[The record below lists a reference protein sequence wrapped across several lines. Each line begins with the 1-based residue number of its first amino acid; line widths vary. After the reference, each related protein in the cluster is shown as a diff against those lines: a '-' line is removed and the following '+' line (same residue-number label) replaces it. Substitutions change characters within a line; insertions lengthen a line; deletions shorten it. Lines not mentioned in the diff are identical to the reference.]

1 MYVRMTF
8 FKVQNGKMGEL
19 RDLYNKEVI
28 PAHKGHKGVRFVHLL
43 ESLDNSD
50 EGISVTAWDTKA
62 DVDAYEKSGDYL
74 RGWSVYSMRCIPG
87 SRHSNHLRSRQAR
100 NRFCFAYSRTDSAC
114 HGWS

>member
-8 FKVQNGKMGEL
+8 FKVKDGTMSDL

-43 ESLDNSD
+43 ESLDNND

-62 DVDAYEKSGDYL
+62 DVDAYEKSGDYERLVGLFNTMYSGEPSLKSYEVTASSEPILL
-74 RGWSVYSMRCIPG
+74 RI
-87 SRHSNHLRSRQAR
+87 
-100 NRFCFAYSRTDSAC
+100 F
-114 HGWS
+114 